1 MINEKKNPNLT
12 LEQLEAEVNKIIDFV
27 INIAKKAAELNIT
40 KINELIKTESKKP
53 TKLISKLD
61 QLAKVTTLAAIDD
74 AISAMHKTYDVL
86 NTAKN
91 NKKLDEFSEK
101 IDNIQA
107 TDANSIKSELD
118 KIKIQITSQKSTS
131 KMN

>member
-1 MINEKKNPNLT
+1 M
-12 LEQLEAEVNKIIDFV
+12 F
-27 INIAKKAAELNIT
+27 
-40 KINELIKTESKKP
+40 
-53 TKLISKLD
+53 
-61 QLAKVTTLAAIDD
+61 
-74 AISAMHKTYDVL
+74 Y
-86 NTAKN
+86 TAKN